1 MSGVERDVDDSDDCC
16 WGWTVVVMGT
26 VMRVQGVDSD
36 VGDSDDSCPGLT
48 LIMVVGGVQL

>member
-26 VMRVQGVDSD
+26 VMRV
-36 VGDSDDSCPGLT
+36 
-48 LIMVVGGVQL
+48 IGG